1 MTIFRQN
8 IETPILPELLADGF
22 VHLHEQI
29 LMAQFTKNPP
39 LNETDVP
46 ATPRPLFEAWLADA
60 VAAPMQE
67 PTAMTL
73 ATVDANGA
81 PSARIVLFKG
91 FHGDGLTF
99 YTNYESHKGLDLA
112 ANAKVALVFW
122 WDKLERQIRIEGQAQ
137 KLPEEVSR
145 KYFYER
151 IRDSQLGAI
160 TSRQSTVVATRAE
173 LDARLD
179 GNEQRYK
186 NAEVPFPT
194 FWGGYSVTPM
204 LVEFWQGRHG
214 RLHDRL
220 QYRST
225 GSSWVIER
233 LEP

>member
-1 MTIFRQN
+1 
-8 IETPILPELLADGF
+8 
-22 VHLHEQI
+22 
-29 LMAQFTKNPP
+29 MAQFTKNSP
-39 LNETDVP
+39 LNESDLPP
-46 ATPRPLFEAWLADA
+46 APRALLERWLADA
-60 VAAPMQE
+60 IAAPMQE

-73 ATVDANGA
+73 ATADADGT

-91 FHGDGLTF
+91 FHEDGLTF
-99 YTNYESHKGLDLA
+99 YTNYESHKGIDLA

-122 WDKLERQIRIEGQAQ
+122 WDKLERQVRIEGRAQ

-145 KYFYER
+145 NYFYQR

-160 TSRQSTVVATRAE
+160 TSRQSQVVATREE

-179 GNEQRYK
+179 ANEQRYQDMQ
-186 NAEVPFPT
+186 VPFPPY
-194 FWGGYSVTPM
+194 WGGYVVTPS

-225 GSSWVIER
+225 GLGWITER

>member
-1 MTIFRQN
+1 
-8 IETPILPELLADGF
+8 
-22 VHLHEQI
+22 
-29 LMAQFTKNPP
+29 MAQFTKNPP
-39 LNETDVP
+39 LNEADVP
-46 ATPRPLFEAWLADA
+46 PTPRPLFERWLADA

-73 ATVDANGA
+73 ATVDATGT

-91 FHGDGLTF
+91 FHGDELTF

-112 ANAKVALVFW
+112 ANAQVALVFW
-122 WDKLERQIRIEGQAQ
+122 WDKLERQIRIEGTAK

-145 KYFYER
+145 NYFYQR

-160 TSRQSTVVATRAE
+160 TSRQSKVVATRDE
-173 LDARLD
+173 LDTRLD
-179 GNEQRYK
+179 ANGQRYQGG
-186 NAEVPFPT
+186 EVPFPN
-194 FWGGYSVTPM
+194 FWGGYGVTPT

-225 GSSWVIER
+225 GNRWTLER

>member
-1 MTIFRQN
+1 
-8 IETPILPELLADGF
+8 
-22 VHLHEQI
+22 
-29 LMAQFTKNPP
+29 MAQFTKNPP
-39 LNETDVP
+39 LNESDLPP
-46 ATPRPLFEAWLADA
+46 APRALLEQWLADA
-60 VAAPMQE
+60 IAAPMQE

-73 ATVDANGA
+73 ATVGA
-81 PSARIVLFKG
+81 DGTPSARIVLFKG
-91 FHGDGLTF
+91 FHEDGLTF

-122 WDKLERQIRIEGQAQ
+122 WDKLERQVRIEGHAQ

-145 KYFYER
+145 RYFHQR

-160 TSRQSTVVATRAE
+160 TSRQSQVVATREE

-179 GNEQRYK
+179 ANEARYQG
-186 NAEVPFPT
+186 AEVPFPT
-194 FWGGYSVTPM
+194 FWGGYSVTPT

-220 QYRST
+220 QYRSK
-225 GSSWVIER
+225 GAGWFIER